1 VFFDRSIKTTMDAQQ
16 ATGAAVLGVI
26 PLLHELQADGD
37 DGIRD
42 LYVHKQPTSS
52 VAECC
57 RSLRTNIMFSA
68 ADRQLKTLVV
78 SSANPREGKTTT
90 VIYLGTTM
98 AQSGQRVLLIDTDM
112 RRPRLHASTG
122 VSRKTGL
129 TNLIVG
135 DHSYEEVIKSTEI
148 PNLFVL
154 PCGPLPPNP
163 AEILMTQRFQTVLA
177 ELASRFDRII
187 LDSPP
192 LQVVTDAVVLSKH
205 TDGVILVAKAGKTL
219 RDELRRSAKHVRN
232 VNGTIFGTI
241 LNAIEPDKRSGYYYS
256 YYGYTE
262 KSPEPA
268 EP

>member
-1 VFFDRSIKTTMDAQQ
+1 
-16 ATGAAVLGVI
+16 
-26 PLLHELQADGD
+26 
-37 DGIRD
+37 
-42 LYVHKQPTSS
+42 
-52 VAECC
+52 
-57 RSLRTNIMFSA
+57 
-68 ADRQLKTLVV
+68 
-78 SSANPREGKTTT
+78 
-90 VIYLGTTM
+90 
-98 AQSGQRVLLIDTDM
+98 
-112 RRPRLHASTG
+112 
-122 VSRKTGL
+122 
-129 TNLIVG
+129 
-135 DHSYEEVIKSTEI
+135 
-148 PNLFVL
+148 VL

-163 AEILMTQRFQTVLA
+163 VEILMTQRFKNILA
-177 ELASRFDRII
+177 ELGKRFDRII

-256 YYGYTE
+256 YYGYNE